1 MVYLPRDAE
10 YTHDGKNSIVYG
22 RSINGVVSINTRAI
36 QQLIESMEKLEAEN
50 DSLRARIEV
59 LEK

>member
-1 MVYLPRDAE
+1 
-10 YTHDGKNSIVYG
+10 
-22 RSINGVVSINTRAI
+22 VVSINTRAI
-36 QQLIESMEKLEAEN
+36 QQLIDRMEKLEAEN